1 MLARWSLRTKLV
13 VLAALALLPVL
24 GLAGWQARVQQ
35 NARVTETTSAL
46 SLAAEIAVARYG
58 ELVGA
63 SARLL
68 SATCLSD
75 APQLAASLSPAPTD
89 MARCEAYLSKLLA
102 AYPGQYSTF
111 VITDEQG
118 VARCASTPTAV
129 GMTFADR
136 EIFQKARRAN
146 GIVFS
151 EQISS
156 RLGPHTVV
164 PIALPIVRDGA
175 FQGMC
180 AIGITLKALA
190 DAMAAQPES
199 REGIGVALIDRA
211 GVSVGGDAEAM
222 RRLPPSARMAA
233 AIAGRQNE
241 FSEYGQDGALYAFRL
256 RAIDGSALFA
266 VVSAPIAG
274 GLLVWAGPWMGFA
287 FVALATVIALV
298 VIWLGADRWC
308 VRPLRYIQNFADKV
322 ARGEDIKLAPAYPW
336 TPEMASVGAGVTAMA
351 EAIASREAELR
362 AGLEQRDHMLREI
375 HHRVK
380 NNLQMI
386 SSLLN
391 LQAGE
396 IRSPRI
402 RRFFGDAQNRVLAL
416 SILHR
421 HLYERSSWS
430 LVDFQQF
437 ISDLVRQISVGRAPS
452 GRAAPRFHIRAPTM
466 AVGPDTAIPIGLIVT
481 EAVSMALGH
490 DFSGVTTPEIRI
502 DAAEHGEDVELVI
515 EDNGV
520 DREKSALGQDG
531 RGGFA
536 LTLIR
541 GLAMQLG
548 GEATVE
554 RKGDGGSRVCVVFPT
569 PAPDEP
575 VDA

>member
-1 MLARWSLRTKLV
+1 MLARWSLRSKLV

-24 GLAGWQARVQQ
+24 GLAAWQARIEQR
-35 NARVTETTSAL
+35 AGALETRSAL
-46 SLAAEIAVARYG
+46 SMAAEIAVARYG
-58 ELVGA
+58 EVVGA
-63 SARLL
+63 STRLL
-68 SATCLSD
+68 SAACLND
-75 APQLAASLSPAPTD
+75 AAQLAASLTPAPAD
-89 MARCEAYLSKLLA
+89 IARCEAYLTRLLA
-102 AYPGQYSTF
+102 AYPGQYSAF
-111 VITDEQG
+111 LITDEQG

-136 EIFQKARRAN
+136 DIFQKVRRAS
-146 GIVFS
+146 GFAFS

-164 PIALPIVRDGA
+164 PIALPIMRDGA

-180 AIGITLKALA
+180 ALGITLKALA
-190 DAMAAQPES
+190 DATAAQPEG
-199 REGIGVALIDRA
+199 RDGTGVAVIDRA
-211 GVSVGGDAEAM
+211 GVSVGGDAAAM

-233 AIAGRQNE
+233 AITGRQDE

-266 VVSAPIAG
+266 VVSAPIADG
-274 GLLVWAGPWMGFA
+274 PMVWAGPWMGFA
-287 FVALATVIALV
+287 LVVLATVVALV

-322 ARGEDIKLAPAYPW
+322 ARGEDIKLAPAHPW

-437 ISDLVRQISVGRAPS
+437 ISDLVRQISVGRTAP
-452 GRAAPRFHIRAPTM
+452 GRTAPRFHIRAPTM

-490 DFSGVTTPEIRI
+490 DFPGVSTPEIRI
-502 DAAEHGEDVELVI
+502 EAAERGDDVELVI

-536 LTLIR
+536 STLIR

-548 GEATVE
+548 GEARIE

-575 VDA
+575 GNA

>member
-1 MLARWSLRTKLV
+1 MLARWSLRSKLV

-24 GLAGWQARVQQ
+24 GLAAWQARIEQRAGAV
-35 NARVTETTSAL
+35 ETRSAL
-46 SLAAEIAVARYG
+46 SMAAEIAVARYG
-58 ELVGA
+58 EVVGA
-63 SARLL
+63 STRLL
-68 SATCLSD
+68 SAACLND
-75 APQLAASLSPAPTD
+75 AAQLAASLTPAPAD
-89 MARCEAYLSKLLA
+89 IGRCEAYLTRLLA
-102 AYPGQYSTF
+102 VYPGQYSAF
-111 VITDEQG
+111 LVTDEQG

-136 EIFQKARRAN
+136 DIFQKVRRTSGFA
-146 GIVFS
+146 VS

-164 PIALPIVRDGA
+164 PIALPIMRDGA

-180 AIGITLKALA
+180 ALGITLKALA
-190 DAMAAQPES
+190 DAAAAQPEG
-199 REGIGVALIDRA
+199 RDGTGVAVIDRA
-211 GVSVGGDAEAM
+211 GVSVGGDAAAM

-233 AIAGRQNE
+233 AIAGRQDD

-266 VVSAPIAG
+266 VVSAPIADG
-274 GLLVWAGPWMGFA
+274 PMVWAGPWMGFA
-287 FVALATVIALV
+287 LVVLATVVALA

-322 ARGEDIKLAPAYPW
+322 ARGEDIKLAPAHPW

-402 RRFFGDAQNRVLAL
+402 RRFFGDAQNRVLTL

-437 ISDLVRQISVGRAPS
+437 ISDLVRQISVGRTAP
-452 GRAAPRFHIRAPTM
+452 GRTAPRFHIRAPTM

-481 EAVSMALGH
+481 EAVSMAFEH
-490 DFSGVTTPEIRI
+490 DFSGVSTPEIRI
-502 DAAEHGEDVELVI
+502 EAAERGDDVELVI

-520 DREKSALGQDG
+520 DHEKSALGQDG

-536 LTLIR
+536 LTLVR

-548 GEATVE
+548 GEARIE
-554 RKGDGGSRVCVVFPT
+554 RKGDGSSRVCVVFPT
-569 PAPDEP
+569 PTPDEP
-575 VDA
+575 GNA